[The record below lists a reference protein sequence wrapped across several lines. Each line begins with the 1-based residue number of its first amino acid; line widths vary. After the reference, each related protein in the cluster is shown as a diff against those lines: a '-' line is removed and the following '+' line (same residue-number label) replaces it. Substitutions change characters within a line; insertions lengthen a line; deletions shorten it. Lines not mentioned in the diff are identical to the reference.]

1 MAASS
6 GPDVIDAGLVLA
18 LDAADRNSFDSN
30 ENLLTYSKDF
40 SAGWSS
46 SLTVTL
52 NNAIAPDGTLTAAK
66 IQRPI
71 NSGNSAI
78 LNHPALSTNTNY
90 CYSAF
95 IKLASTPDATYSVC
109 SLSSISDLISPAY
122 ASISYNFVT
131 GTISSFGNLPTI
143 SGVIPYPNG
152 WYRLYMVINTS
163 SQTNAF
169 LEIRPLSNNLV
180 SDFYIWGAQLE
191 RGSSPSPY
199 YPTTSTAKIRGS
211 TLIDLTG
218 RGNTGTLVNGPTYS
232 SSNNGSIVFDGA
244 NDCIVVNDGNN
255 GVLSGSFA
263 SFTVITWFYPTV
275 VVDYNNVLDCNS
287 GYYTSGNIGPRLEM
301 NSSGTLGWVY
311 SNITGDNNQFYSHIV
326 LSSGLSANNWH
337 CAAITYNGSGNSS
350 TTYYNGTATGISRG
364 TIGTPTGF
372 VGSINSFNIGRGF
385 YNARY
390 FNGRIPQ
397 VSIYNR
403 ALTAAEVQQNFNAT
417 RSRFGI

>member
-1 MAASS
+1 MAVSS
-6 GPDVIDAGLVLA
+6 GPDIVDSGLVLA
-18 LDAADRNSFDSN
+18 LDAADRNSFDN
-30 ENLLTYSKDF
+30 TENLLTYSKDF

-52 NNAIAPDGTLTAAK
+52 NNATAPDETFTAAK

-78 LNHPALSTNTNY
+78 LNHPTLSTNTNY

-95 IKLASTPDATYSVC
+95 IKLASTPDSTYSVC
-109 SLSSISDLISPAY
+109 SLSSISDSISPAY

-169 LEIRPLSNNLV
+169 LEIRPLSTNLV

-199 YPTTSTAKIRGS
+199 YPTTATTKTRGS

-218 RGNTGTLVNGPTYS
+218 RANTGTLTNGPTYS
-232 SSNNGSIVFDGA
+232 SANGGSIVFDGTNDYISLPTNFINWDTGNPLTISVWFKTTSTGIILGQQNNPTPNSA
-244 NDCIVVNDGNN
+244 NGYIPAIYVDINGLLRTTCFYSGFVQTSVSSSAVNN
-255 GVLSGSFA
+255 GAWNNITVTFLSGTQTSYLNGISYA
-263 SFTVITWFYPTV
+263 TLSQTQQSYSAT
-275 VVDYNNVLDCNS
+275 
-287 GYYTSGNIGPRLEM
+287 YYYFL
-301 NSSGTLGWVY
+301 
-311 SNITGDNNQFYSHIV
+311 
-326 LSSGLSANNWH
+326 
-337 CAAITYNGSGNSS
+337 GSGQVSNWTSAPAS
-350 TTYYNGTATGISRG
+350 
-364 TIGTPTGF
+364 P
-372 VGSINSFNIGRGF
+372 
-385 YNARY
+385 Y
-390 FNGRIPQ
+390 FNG
-397 VSIYNR
+397 SISNFSYYNR
-403 ALTAAEVQQNFNAT
+403 ALSAAEIQQNFNSV

>member
-1 MAASS
+1 MGVFA
-6 GPDVIDAGLVLA
+6 GPDIVDSGLVLA

-30 ENLLTYSKDF
+30 ENLLAYSKDF

-52 NNAIAPDGTLTAAK
+52 NNATAPDETFTAAK

-78 LNHPALSTNTNY
+78 LNHPTLSTNTNY

-95 IKLASTPDATYSVC
+95 IKLASTPDSTYSVC
-109 SLSSISDLISPAY
+109 SLSSISDSISPAY

-169 LEIRPLSNNLV
+169 LEIRPLSTNLV

-199 YPTTSTAKIRGS
+199 YPTTATTKTRGS

-218 RGNTGTLVNGPTYS
+218 RGNTGTLTNSPTYN
-232 SSNNGSIVFDGA
+232 SSNGGSIVFDGT
-244 NDCIVVNDGNN
+244 NDVVNSTTSIIDRADGQEITVSCWIKPSRTSGQYSVFCTNRSDNTAIYNWIFYQHTTDGAIAFHGDAQNKSSYVPTINVWINVTNTVTASGVSTLYVN
-255 GVLSGSFA
+255 GVSTY
-263 SFTVITWFYPTV
+263 TVT
-275 VVDYNNVLDCNS
+275 
-287 GYYTSGNIGPRLEM
+287 GYTYGNGTPSRLGIGADPGGQEPFQGNI
-301 NSSGTLGWVY
+301 S
-311 SNITGDNNQFYSHIV
+311 
-326 LSSGLSANNWH
+326 
-337 CAAITYNGSGNSS
+337 
-350 TTYYNGTATGISRG
+350 
-364 TIGTPTGF
+364 
-372 VGSINSFNIGRGF
+372 
-385 YNARY
+385 
-390 FNGRIPQ
+390 Q
-397 VSIYNR
+397 VQIYNR
-403 ALTAAEVQQNFNAT
+403 ALSATEIQQNFNAT
-417 RSRFGI
+417 RKRFGI

>member
-52 NNAIAPDGTLTAAK
+52 NNSTAPDETFTAAK

-71 NSGNSAI
+71 NSGNSSI

-199 YPTTSTAKIRGS
+199 YPTTATTKTRGS

-218 RGNTGTLVNGPTYS
+218 RGNTGTLTNGPTYS
-232 SSNNGSIVFDGA
+232 SSNNGSIVFDGTNDYVSLPTNFISWDTGNPLTISVWFKTTSTGIILGQQNNPTPNGA
-244 NDCIVVNDGNN
+244 NGYIPAIYVDTNGLLRTTCFYSGFIQTSVSSSAVNN
-255 GVLSGSFA
+255 GA
-263 SFTVITWFYPTV
+263 WNNITVTF
-275 VVDYNNVLDCNS
+275 
-287 GYYTSGNIGPRLEM
+287 
-301 NSSGTLGWVY
+301 SSGTQTSYLNGISYATLSQTQQSYSATYYYFLG
-311 SNITGDNNQFYSHIV
+311 
-326 LSSGLSANNWH
+326 SGQGTNWTNFP
-337 CAAITYNGSGNSS
+337 ASPYLNGS
-350 TTYYNGTATGISRG
+350 ISN
-364 TIGTPTGF
+364 F
-372 VGSINSFNIGRGF
+372 S
-385 YNARY
+385 Y
-390 FNGRIPQ
+390 
-397 VSIYNR
+397 YNR
-403 ALTAAEVQQNFNAT
+403 ALTATEVQQNFNAT

>member
-6 GPDVIDAGLVLA
+6 GPDIVDSGLVLA

-169 LEIRPLSNNLV
+169 LEIRPLSTNLV

-199 YPTTSTAKIRGS
+199 YPTTATTKTRGS

-218 RGNTGTLVNGPTYS
+218 RGNTGTLTNGPTYS
-232 SSNNGSIVFDGA
+232 SANNGSIVFDGVDDYISLPTNFISWDTGNPLTISVWFKTTSTGIILGQQNGPTPNSA
-244 NDCIVVNDGNN
+244 GGYIPAIYVDTSGLLRTTCFYSGFIQTSVSSSAVNN
-255 GVLSGSFA
+255 GA
-263 SFTVITWFYPTV
+263 WNNITATF
-275 VVDYNNVLDCNS
+275 
-287 GYYTSGNIGPRLEM
+287 
-301 NSSGTLGWVY
+301 SSGTQTSYLNGISYATLSQTQQSYSATYYYFLG
-311 SNITGDNNQFYSHIV
+311 TGR
-326 LSSGLSANNWH
+326 GANWTNFP
-337 CAAITYNGSGNSS
+337 ASPYLNGS
-350 TTYYNGTATGISRG
+350 ISN
-364 TIGTPTGF
+364 F
-372 VGSINSFNIGRGF
+372 S
-385 YNARY
+385 Y
-390 FNGRIPQ
+390 
-397 VSIYNR
+397 YNR
-403 ALTAAEVQQNFNAT
+403 ALSASEIQQNFNAT

>member
-6 GPDVIDAGLVLA
+6 GPDIVDSGLVLA

-169 LEIRPLSNNLV
+169 LEIRPLSTNLV

-199 YPTTSTAKIRGS
+199 YPTTATTKTRGS

-218 RGNTGTLVNGPTYS
+218 RGNTGTLTNGPTYS
-232 SSNNGSIVFDGA
+232 SANNGSIVFDGVDDYISLPTNFISWDTGNPLTISVWFKTTSTGIILGQQNGPTPNSA
-244 NDCIVVNDGNN
+244 GGYIPAIYVDTSGLLRTTCFYSGFIQTSVSSSAVNN
-255 GVLSGSFA
+255 GA
-263 SFTVITWFYPTV
+263 WNNITATF
-275 VVDYNNVLDCNS
+275 
-287 GYYTSGNIGPRLEM
+287 
-301 NSSGTLGWVY
+301 SSGTQTSYLNGISYATLSQTQQSYSATYYYFLG
-311 SNITGDNNQFYSHIV
+311 TGR
-326 LSSGLSANNWH
+326 GANWTNFP
-337 CAAITYNGSGNSS
+337 ASPYLNGS
-350 TTYYNGTATGISRG
+350 ISN
-364 TIGTPTGF
+364 F
-372 VGSINSFNIGRGF
+372 S
-385 YNARY
+385 Y
-390 FNGRIPQ
+390 
-397 VSIYNR
+397 YNR
-403 ALTAAEVQQNFNAT
+403 ALTATEVQQNFNAT

>member
-6 GPDVIDAGLVLA
+6 GPDIVDSGLVLA

-199 YPTTSTAKIRGS
+199 YPTTGTAKNRGS

-218 RGNTGTLVNGPTYS
+218 RGNTGTLTNGPTYS
-232 SSNNGSIVFDGA
+232 SANNGSIVFDGTNDYVSLPTNFISWDTGNPLTISVWFKTTSTGIILGQQNNPTPNGA
-244 NDCIVVNDGNN
+244 NGYIPAIYVDTNGLLRTTCFYSGFIQTSVSSSAVNN
-255 GVLSGSFA
+255 GA
-263 SFTVITWFYPTV
+263 WNNITVTF
-275 VVDYNNVLDCNS
+275 
-287 GYYTSGNIGPRLEM
+287 
-301 NSSGTLGWVY
+301 SSGTQTSYLNGISYATLSQTQQSYSATYYYFLG
-311 SNITGDNNQFYSHIV
+311 
-326 LSSGLSANNWH
+326 SGQGTNWTNFP
-337 CAAITYNGSGNSS
+337 ASPYLNGS
-350 TTYYNGTATGISRG
+350 ISN
-364 TIGTPTGF
+364 F
-372 VGSINSFNIGRGF
+372 S
-385 YNARY
+385 Y
-390 FNGRIPQ
+390 
-397 VSIYNR
+397 YNR

>member
-6 GPDVIDAGLVLA
+6 GPDIVDSGLVLA

-52 NNAIAPDGTLTAAK
+52 NNATAPDETFTAAK

-95 IKLASTPDATYSVC
+95 IKLASTPDSTYSVC

-169 LEIRPLSNNLV
+169 LEIRPLSTNLV

-199 YPTTSTAKIRGS
+199 YPTTATTKTRGS

-218 RGNTGTLVNGPTYS
+218 RGNTGTLTNAPTYS
-232 SSNNGSIVFDGA
+232 SSNGGSIVFDA
-244 NDCIVVNDGNN
+244 TDDYIDCGLSSFQPTAISLCAWVKHTVNGDGGIIVKGDVNESTEWG
-255 GVLSGSFA
+255 LSFGYSNPWLLVGRA
-263 SFTVITWFYPTV
+263 TT
-275 VVDYNNVLDCNS
+275 YNNQLVHPWTGSLLTGFHYVCYTMVNNTRASLYVDGVQVATTNTIGSIGLNAKNVL
-287 GYYTSGNIGPRLEM
+287 IGK
-301 NSSGTLGWVY
+301 W
-311 SNITGDNNQFYSHIV
+311 NNYAP
-326 LSSGLSANNWH
+326 L
-337 CAAITYNGSGNSS
+337 NGSV
-350 TTYYNGTATGISRG
+350 A
-364 TIGTPTGF
+364 
-372 VGSINSFNIGRGF
+372 
-385 YNARY
+385 
-390 FNGRIPQ
+390 Q
-397 VSIYNR
+397 VKIYNR
-403 ALTAAEVQQNFNAT
+403 ELSATEIQQNFNSV